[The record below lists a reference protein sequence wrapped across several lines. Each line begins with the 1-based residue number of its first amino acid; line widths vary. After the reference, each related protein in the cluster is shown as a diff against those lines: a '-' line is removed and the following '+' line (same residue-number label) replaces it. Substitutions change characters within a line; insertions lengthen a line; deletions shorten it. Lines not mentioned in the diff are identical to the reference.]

1 MPTSPR
7 TVEHSNSDIGIT
19 ARSALITVD
28 AHATGRDQDPA
39 YTLRVEREDGELL
52 VLDRLHTTA
61 PESMAAAT
69 SATVG
74 ERARRALGGSKGA
87 TPGSSS
93 R

>member
-1 MPTSPR
+1 MTSAHEEPR
-7 TVEHSNSDIGIT
+7 PSNLAPDE
-19 ARSALITVD
+19 RFRFETVD
-28 AHATGRDQDPA
+28 RAC
-39 YTLRVEREDGELL
+39 TLRVEREDGELL

-74 ERARRALGGSKGA
+74 EGARRALGGSKGA

>member
-1 MPTSPR
+1 VLGAQ
-7 TVEHSNSDIGIT
+7 VEELQAKSDITSVGQT
-19 ARSALITVD
+19 RRRDARVTN
-28 AHATGRDQDPA
+28 
-39 YTLRVEREDGELL
+39 TLHGELL

>member
-1 MPTSPR
+1 MGDEPADR
-7 TVEHSNSDIGIT
+7 AGIGVILRDLDHEIT
-19 ARSALITVD
+19 GLGVGKPFPMTHQLDSELD
-28 AHATGRDQDPA
+28 
-39 YTLRVEREDGELL
+39 REDGELL

-61 PESMAAAT
+61 LESMAAAT

-74 ERARRALGGSKGA
+74 ERARRAPGGSKGA